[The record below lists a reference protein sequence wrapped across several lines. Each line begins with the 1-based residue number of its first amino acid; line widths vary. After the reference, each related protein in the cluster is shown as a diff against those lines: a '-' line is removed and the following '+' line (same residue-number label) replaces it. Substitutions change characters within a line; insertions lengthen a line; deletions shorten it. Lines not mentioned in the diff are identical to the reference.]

1 MKKKGFK
8 TLITGRF
15 DDIVQYVLQP
25 KVRSLLPSNMTQN
38 FTNFQINFDQF
49 SNQGTPT
56 LTFSSSLLLYH
67 NKLVCFPCKVLS
79 AMSNFT
85 DACSLNI

>member
-8 TLITGRF
+8 TLNTGRLHN
-15 DDIVQYVLQP
+15 IGQYVLQP

-38 FTNFQINFDQF
+38 FTNFQINFDQV
-49 SNQGTPT
+49 SNQGTP
-56 LTFSSSLLLYH
+56 
-67 NKLVCFPCKVLS
+67 VL
-79 AMSNFT
+79 SNFT